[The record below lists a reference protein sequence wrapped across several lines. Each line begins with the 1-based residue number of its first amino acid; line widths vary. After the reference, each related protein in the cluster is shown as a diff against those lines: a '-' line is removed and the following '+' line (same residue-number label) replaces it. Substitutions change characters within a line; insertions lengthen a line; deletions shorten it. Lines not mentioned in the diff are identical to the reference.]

1 MKTYGIHTAENES
14 KKILKAVRQR
24 KNFISKVTRIRIR
37 ANFSFEKKKK
47 ERRQWSF
54 IFEVL
59 KVKRT
64 LNLGF
69 YAQ

>member
-47 ERRQWSF
+47 RKETM
-54 IFEVL
+54 E
-59 KVKRT
+59 
-64 LNLGF
+64 F
-69 YAQ
+69 YI